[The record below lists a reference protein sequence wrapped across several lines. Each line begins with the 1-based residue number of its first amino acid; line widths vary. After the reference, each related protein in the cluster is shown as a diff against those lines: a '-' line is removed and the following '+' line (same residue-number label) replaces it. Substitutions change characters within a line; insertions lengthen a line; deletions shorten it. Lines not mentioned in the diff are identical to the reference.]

1 MILLQLF
8 ELDSAKNIA
17 SDGRKALDDEEK
29 LNAVR
34 LLAKK
39 NFNAVQFSSDVH
51 EMAVDVSLT
60 FLSSLLIFY

>member
-1 MILLQLF
+1 MILLQIF

-17 SDGRKALDDEEK
+17 VDGKRTLDEEEK

-51 EMAVDVSLT
+51 EMAVDVRT
-60 FLSSLLIFY
+60 TLSNLSLLY